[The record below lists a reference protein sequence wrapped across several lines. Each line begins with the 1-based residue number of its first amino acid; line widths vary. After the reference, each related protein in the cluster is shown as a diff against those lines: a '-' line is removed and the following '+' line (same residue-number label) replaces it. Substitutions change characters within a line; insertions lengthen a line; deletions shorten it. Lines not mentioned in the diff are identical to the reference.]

1 MNAAAPVRHGPLL
14 ASNPWARLLP
24 ALALGLVALVGA
36 LALIVD
42 AARYRDARDLAS
54 RLSGAETVVVWSH
67 GLESADAAA
76 ARAGE
81 ILAAAPGVVSVTPL
95 DPRVGDDQVARAL
108 GAPAESAAGARLLAI
123 EARGGGKALAESLGR
138 MLSAQGLPARVR
150 DHAGNGSG
158 GLRMAGRAAVLGVL
172 APLVALVA
180 FALVCAGE
188 AGGEIGR
195 GRGAVELLL
204 TSGAADG
211 YVARLVR
218 RRVGALAL
226 TAALW
231 GLGGAMI
238 AAALASRAGL
248 AGALGGPA
256 RGDLLTPWP
265 LIVPVLWVAGLIG
278 AWFGARSRLKSTL

>member
-1 MNAAAPVRHGPLL
+1 MTAAALVRHGPLL
-14 ASNPWARLLP
+14 ASDPWARLLA
-24 ALALGLVALVGA
+24 ALALGLISLVGA

-42 AARYRDARDLAS
+42 AAGYRDASDLAS

-76 ARAGE
+76 ARAAE
-81 ILAAAPGVVSVTPL
+81 ILASAPGVVSAKPL
-95 DPRVGDDQVARAL
+95 DPQAGDDQVARAL
-108 GAPAESAAGARLLAI
+108 GAPAESAADARLLAI
-123 EARGGGKALAESLGR
+123 DARGGGKALGDSLGL
-138 MLSAQGLPARVR
+138 MLSAQGLPARVVN
-150 DHAGNGSG
+150 HSGNGSG
-158 GLRMAGRAAVLGVL
+158 GPWRAGGVPVPGLL
-172 APLVALVA
+172 APLVAIVV

-195 GRGAVELLL
+195 GRGAVELML
-204 TSGAADG
+204 TSGATDN
-211 YVARLVR
+211 YVAGLVR

-231 GLGGAMI
+231 GAGAAMM

-248 AGALGGPA
+248 AGALDGLT

-278 AWFGARSRLKSTL
+278 AWFGARSRLKRTP